1 MFNIPT
7 LVVLTETENTGCTI
21 WRLSVYTQRCTKTA
35 SGTAFSRSVE
45 KAFFYWKGD
54 TWFDTPV
61 YSWGR
66 NVNHHFLLSFLP
78 ITLLIAVT
86 LQQRINTLWLHGVS
100 SLREFTAIGSPVLNN
115 SPNPRVLMAIRRAHR
130 AASLGFVRLKWMLFS
145 ILWNVRAGK
154 PRRFPCSCP
163 KQHTAASSISSTLD
177 IL

>member
-21 WRLSVYTQRCTKTA
+21 WRLPVYTQRCTKTA

-54 TWFDTPV
+54 IWFDTPV

-66 NVNHHFLLSFLP
+66 NLNHHFLLSFLP

-86 LQQRINTLWLHGVS
+86 LWQRINTLWLHGVS
-100 SLREFTAIGSPVLNN
+100 SLREFTAIGSRFKQFPEPHSAHGHQKNTQGHLSGFCATELN
-115 SPNPRVLMAIRRAHR
+115 AILRPLECQGWKTTAISLQLSR
-130 AASLGFVRLKWMLFS
+130 AAHGS
-145 ILWNVRAGK
+145 IVY
-154 PRRFPCSCP
+154 
-163 KQHTAASSISSTLD
+163 
-177 IL
+177 